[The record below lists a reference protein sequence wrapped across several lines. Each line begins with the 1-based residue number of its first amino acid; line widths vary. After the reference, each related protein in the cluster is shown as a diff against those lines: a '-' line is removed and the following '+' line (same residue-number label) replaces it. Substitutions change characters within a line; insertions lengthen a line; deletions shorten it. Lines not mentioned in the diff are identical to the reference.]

1 VHLTTQYN
9 LKKTKEIKM
18 NWMIKVSIGMLL
30 FATLLIALGVAFI
43 RANEYKPAMSKVQTK
58 TETETE
64 TKTIAPSPVLM
75 TEPEAKQTSTPIE
88 KIPAIKK

>member
-1 VHLTTQYN
+1 
-9 LKKTKEIKM
+9 M

-58 TETETE
+58 TGTE
-64 TKTIAPSPVLM
+64 TKTTAPSPVIM